1 MSRHHPNMSME
12 TYYGSVRTTADAIK
26 LFEACRVGTLP
37 RVQRR
42 LSEKERQAIRPG
54 SVFVWDEREAGMR
67 RWTDGKSW
75 SASRVSGS
83 FLTYREMEGKR
94 AGFGGR
100 RNAGRTPD
108 SARASDEDR
117 GSDDHHEG
125 YRYKADGLMKQS
137 FSITTS
143 HGQHLH
149 LISYYARDGRGPA
162 NLPDP
167 SSDPALRHVSIPKGI
182 YPESSVSETSV
193 PVTTRG
199 PMQRH
204 SPYSHPRNAPPPYH
218 QPYDPNVHAPPP
230 GPGYWGPISPVAT
243 PPYNGHP
250 APYPP
255 GPPYHP
261 DGLPPH
267 APPHYAHHPQHFSP
281 PQHHMAALPP
291 PPAGKPGIQLPQPQ
305 PYPHQHAVQAP
316 YPPPLSQPPPPAY
329 HYLHQGQQQPPPPQH
344 QQPPYHHQVP
354 PHPSQQPMHH
364 HQGPPPPHHHL
375 PSPQLP
381 SDVHHPEHQPQQP
394 QQHPRIA
401 PIDSPKSQQLMAAA
415 RETLNLD
422 SRLAH
427 GAHGSGPLPPPQQQQ
442 QQQQQNGTGNGGTP
456 FSGSGAVPT
465 PPLPPTSSS
474 GGVSS
479 PRHHQELK
487 PVLSPLSLHPPLAAA
502 PQQQQQQNG
511 GHVKPSS
518 TTSPISASTRPS
530 LSAILL
536 PPPNPNGVGIKTES
550 NGATPVSANGARSPL
565 GSPNGLGPHGVGHV
579 PVHGLAAAPD
589 NKAYE
594 ALKALNRN
602 LCT

>member
-1 MSRHHPNMSME
+1 MSRHHPNISME

-204 SPYSHPRNAPPPYH
+204 SPYSHPSNAPPPYH

-230 GPGYWGPISPVAT
+230 GQGYWGPISPVAT

-250 APYPP
+250 VPYPS

-316 YPPPLSQPPPPAY
+316 YPPPLSQPPPAY
-329 HYLHQGQQQPPPPQH
+329 HYQQHPH
-344 QQPPYHHQVP
+344 QQLPYHHQQGQ
-354 PHPSQQPMHH
+354 PHPSQQQPMHHHHHH
-364 HQGPPPPHHHL
+364 HQGPPPPHQHHL

-381 SDVHHPEHQPQQP
+381 SDAHHPEHQPQQH
-394 QQHPRIA
+394 QQHQQPQHPPRIA

-427 GAHGSGPLPPPQQQQ
+427 SGPLPAPQQP
-442 QQQQQNGTGNGGTP
+442 NGTGNGTP

-465 PPLPPTSSS
+465 PPLPPTSSN
-474 GGVSS
+474 GVSS
-479 PRHHQELK
+479 PRHHHHQQQQQQQDLK
-487 PVLSPLSLHPPLAAA
+487 PVLSPLCLHPPLAA
-502 PQQQQQQNG
+502 PQPNG
-511 GHVKPSS
+511 INGHVKGPS
-518 TTSPISASTRPS
+518 SPISASTRPS

-536 PPPNPNGVGIKTES
+536 PPPNPNGIKQESLS
-550 NGATPVSANGARSPL
+550 NGATPVSANGSAVRSPL
-565 GSPNGLGPHGVGHV
+565 GSPNGLGPGPHGLGN
-579 PVHGLAAAPD
+579 GLAAAPD

>member
-167 SSDPALRHVSIPKGI
+167 SSDPQLRHVTIPKGI

-193 PVTTRG
+193 PVTTKG

-204 SPYSHPRNAPPPYH
+204 SPYLHSRNPPPPYA
-218 QPYDPNVHAPPP
+218 YDPNIHGPPP

-255 GPPYHP
+255 GPQYH
-261 DGLPPH
+261 H
-267 APPHYAHHPQHFSP
+267 EMPPHYAHHPHPGHFSP

-305 PYPHQHAVQAP
+305 PYPPHPHAVQAP
-316 YPPPLSQPPPPAY
+316 YPPSLSQGPPPPAY
-329 HYLHQGQQQPPPPQH
+329 HYQPHPHQQPPPPHHPQS
-344 QQPPYHHQVP
+344 PYHHQQGP
-354 PHPSQQPMHH
+354 PHPSQQQHMPH

-381 SDVHHPEHQPQQP
+381 SDPHHPEQQPPQQP
-394 QQHPRIA
+394 QHAAPRIA
-401 PIDSPKSQQLMAAA
+401 PIDSP
-415 RETLNLD
+415 N
-422 SRLAH
+422 
-427 GAHGSGPLPPPQQQQ
+427 
-442 QQQQQNGTGNGGTP
+442 
-456 FSGSGAVPT
+456 
-465 PPLPPTSSS
+465 PPLPALNGLSS
-474 GGVSS
+474 SS
-479 PRHHQELK
+479 PRHHHQQDLK
-487 PVLSPLSLHPPLAAA
+487 PVLSPLNLHHQPLAAS
-502 PQQQQQQNG
+502 QHNG
-511 GHVKPSS
+511 IKQSS
-518 TTSPISASTRPS
+518 SPTRMSASTKPS
-530 LSAILL
+530 IHAILL
-536 PPPNPNGVGIKTES
+536 PPPNGVVNGIKVESPNGT
-550 NGATPVSANGARSPL
+550 TPVSTNGVTRSPL
-565 GSPNGLGPHGVGHV
+565 GSPTT
-579 PVHGLAAAPD
+579 HGLPSIAGQGLAVAATTTTPTAPAD
-589 NKAYE
+589 NKAIE

>member
-108 SARASDEDR
+108 SARTSDEDR
-117 GSDDHHEG
+117 GPDDHHEG

-149 LISYYARDGRGPA
+149 LISYYARDGRGPP

-167 SSDPALRHVSIPKGI
+167 STDPALRHVTIPKGI

-204 SPYSHPRNAPPPYH
+204 SPYSQSRNDPPPYH
-218 QPYDPNVHAPPP
+218 QAYDPNIHGIPP

-250 APYPP
+250 VPYPP
-255 GPPYHP
+255 HQQYHP

-267 APPHYAHHPQHFSP
+267 PPPHYAHHPQHFSP

-291 PPAGKPGIQLPQPQ
+291 PSAGKPGIQLPQPQ
-305 PYPHQHAVQAP
+305 PYPPQQAVQAP
-316 YPPPLSQPPPPAY
+316 YPPPMSQPSPGY
-329 HYLHQGQQQPPPPQH
+329 HYQQHPHQQPPPPHH
-344 QQPPYHHQVP
+344 QPPPYHHQQGPP
-354 PHPSQQPMHH
+354 PHPSQQQPMHH
-364 HQGPPPPHHHL
+364 HQQGPPPPHHHQVHL

-381 SDVHHPEHQPQQP
+381 SDAQHPQHPEQQHQQQP
-394 QQHPRIA
+394 PRIA

-415 RETLNLD
+415 RETLSLD

-427 GAHGSGPLPPPQQQQ
+427 GGPLPTPQQP
-442 QQQQQNGTGNGGTP
+442 NGNGPTP

-465 PPLPPTSSS
+465 PPLPAT
-474 GGVSS
+474 SS
-479 PRHHQELK
+479 PRHHHQQQQQQQQQQDVK

-502 PQQQQQQNG
+502 APQPNG
-511 GHVKPSS
+511 LNGHVVKGQGPN
-518 TTSPISASTRPS
+518 SPISASTRPS

-536 PPPNPNGVGIKTES
+536 PPPNGVKAEPLS

-565 GSPNGLGPHGVGHV
+565 GSPNGLGPHGHV
-579 PVHGLAAAPD
+579 ALGSGLAAAPD